1 MLHAGFGY
9 ADLENHIQCNPNTV
23 MRIASISKSITM
35 AAVAKLYQEG
45 SIDFDKHI
53 QEYIK
58 FPDKYYDGEK
68 VFKFIAAVS

>member
-1 MLHAGFGY
+1 
-9 ADLENHIQCNPNTV
+9 
-23 MRIASISKSITM
+23 M